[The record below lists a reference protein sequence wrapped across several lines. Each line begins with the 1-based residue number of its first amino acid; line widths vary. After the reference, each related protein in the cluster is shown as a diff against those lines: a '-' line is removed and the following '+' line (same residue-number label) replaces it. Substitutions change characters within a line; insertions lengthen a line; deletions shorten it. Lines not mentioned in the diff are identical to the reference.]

1 MWISVLSNVFL
12 LLYFARFV
20 VGFERSTRQR
30 RRRQGTK
37 MGSYEADVGDK
48 TEIKETEDQSEIVG
62 GGRRRPE
69 RDHRRQERDDAW
81 LLTL

>member
-30 RRRQGTK
+30 RRRQG
-37 MGSYEADVGDK
+37 AK
-48 TEIKETEDQSEIVG
+48 TEIKEMETEDQSEIVG